1 MHRAAPDP
9 LQPPARRPRRWRVGL
24 GLLLAVLLLH
34 ANLLDR
40 LAPGPSP
47 GAGLPRPAN
56 VQRVM
61 QVRSLVVPP
70 RRTDPV
76 QADAGAAQQANPRVA
91 AGPAA
96 TPAAGRTAGP
106 AAAAM
111 PPAVPDRVPAETAP
125 VAGTLPTT
133 AAAAAISPATTAASA
148 LTDAALTDAAPA
160 NAAPPEA
167 GQPPPVYATAVPAP
181 VLLHY
186 RLQRAGQVGEATL
199 DWRHDGQRYALL
211 LDARGSRAQPL
222 IEQASQGGFDAAGLA
237 PLRFT
242 DRRRG
247 RGLSAAN
254 FRRDI
259 GRIGFSGPQLDYPA
273 WPGAQDRLSWLAQLV
288 AIQGAAPLP
297 LPSITLFVVD
307 TRGGDWWRWVAMGA
321 ENLPTPLGL
330 VAAQRWQREPD
341 RLDRPDSQRVEV
353 WLDAARGHWPVQL
366 RFTALRSG
374 EVFELQL
381 AAEPALPPSL
391 PPVQSP

>member
-1 MHRAAPDP
+1 MHIAAPDP
-9 LQPPARRPRRWRVGL
+9 LQPPARRPRRWRLGL

-34 ANLLDR
+34 ASLLDR
-40 LAPGPSP
+40 LAPGNDR
-47 GAGLPRPAN
+47 GAGVAPPAN
-56 VQRVM
+56 VQTAM
-61 QVRSLVVPP
+61 QVRTLVAPP
-70 RRTDPV
+70 RGTDPA
-76 QADAGAAQQANPRVA
+76 QADARAAQQPSPRVA

-96 TPAAGRTAGP
+96 APAARPTAGP
-106 AAAAM
+106 AAAM
-111 PPAVPDRVPAETAP
+111 PATVPDRVPAGAASA
-125 VAGTLPTT
+125 AGTLPAAAKAT
-133 AAAAAISPATTAASA
+133 AAAAAISPASTA
-148 LTDAALTDAAPA
+148 AAPA
-160 NAAPPEA
+160 PADAATAHPAPPEA
-167 GQPPPVYATAVPAP
+167 GQPPPVYATTVPAP
-181 VLLHY
+181 VLLRY
-186 RLQRAGQVGEATL
+186 RLQSGGQVGEATL
-199 DWRHDGQRYALL
+199 DWRHDGQRYALV
-211 LDARGSRAQPL
+211 LDARGGRAQPL

-273 WPGAQDRLSWLAQLV
+273 WPGAQDRLSGLAQLA
-288 AIQGAAPLP
+288 AIQGAAPMP
-297 LPSITLFVVD
+297 LTSITLFVVD

-330 VAAQRWQREPD
+330 LATQRWQREPD

-366 RFTALRSG
+366 RLTALRSG

-381 AAEPALPPSL
+381 LAEPALPPSL
-391 PPVQSP
+391 TPVQSP